1 MAGHLQQQVPG
12 RPDDNPETNA
22 SRLSLLVVGSSS
34 LGRNLPAAVKS
45 KASVTI
51 AASLPRAMGLLRMTG
66 FDLVVVSEDLTAARA
81 IRRQWNWQPW
91 VYVGC
96 RVMPGEETEARSLGA
111 VAVLDEISQINEISE
126 ISEISEIN
134 KMDLPAD
141 DSESGRHTIDALLEI
156 ARSVRDAGR
165 AKTRHAS

>member
-111 VAVLDEISQINEISE
+111 VAVLDEINEISQ
-126 ISEISEIN
+126 ISEIN
-134 KMDLPAD
+134 KLYLPAD
-141 DSESGRHTIDALLEI
+141 DSEGGRHTIDALLEI

>member
-111 VAVLDEISQINEISE
+111 VAVLDEINEISQ
-126 ISEISEIN
+126 ISEIN
-134 KMDLPAD
+134 KLYLPAD
-141 DSESGRHTIDALLEI
+141 DSEVGGHTIDALLEI

>member
-111 VAVLDEISQINEISE
+111 VAVLDEINE